1 MTSIAARAFRI
12 LPLELRRAV
21 RRYRLRML
29 VKSGR
34 FDSEE
39 PEYRRLAEWLGPGD
53 IALDVGANFGS
64 YTLRMSELVGNDGRV
79 FAFEPVPQ
87 TFAMLIAALT
97 ARNCRNVTALNI
109 ACSDASGPAKMWIDD
124 HPVTGENLYQATIT
138 QTADGS
144 TAIYKMRADDLPL
157 PRPVKL
163 IKIDAEG
170 HDAAVIAGM
179 WQLIC
184 ASMPTVITE
193 HPPAETIARFEKLGY
208 SVLALPR
215 SPNKVF
221 IPPGRQQA

>member
-1 MTSIAARAFRI
+1 MSDPCERSPSLVADDLFRHEGARI
-12 LPLELRRAV
+12 
-21 RRYRLRML
+21 
-29 VKSGR
+29 
-34 FDSEE
+34 
-39 PEYRRLAEWLGPGD
+39 
-53 IALDVGANFGS
+53 
-64 YTLRMSELVGNDGRV
+64 
-79 FAFEPVPQ
+79 
-87 TFAMLIAALT
+87 IAALT

-179 WQLIC
+179 WPDAADNEKNTRWVKDYYAAI
-184 ASMPTVITE
+184 
-193 HPPAETIARFEKLGY
+193 HPHAMEGGY
-208 SVLALPR
+208 INFMADDDQGRIRDNYKGNYDRLVSIKRQYDPENLFHMNQNIVPGATR
-215 SPNKVF
+215 S
-221 IPPGRQQA
+221 ATA